1 MIGEGHVAHEGM
13 REKCRYQQAEK
24 QRLRR
29 NQQNR
34 PGCCI
39 TLRQGADE
47 LRKAI
52 SRRDRVGKRNEKARP
67 KPNSPIAQQLRLGKQ
82 GDRRQSS

>member
-13 REKCRYQQAEK
+13 RKKCRRQQAEK

-29 NQQNR
+29 NQQNC
-34 PGCCI
+34 PGCHI

-52 SRRDRVGKRNEKARP
+52 SRRDRIGKRNEKARP
-67 KPNSPIAQQLRLGKQ
+67 KSNRPVVQHLRLGKQ
-82 GDRRQSS
+82 GLV